1 MKIYLLYFHSTC
13 ILFPKHDSH
22 CAIKAPK
29 QQNPFLCRVVFFKE
43 KKIFPFL
50 KKKKAVSLFPTPEVL
65 YQKPSRN
72 RSYIC
77 AIIYTYSFINNLKIN
92 IHLNSI

>member
-1 MKIYLLYFHSTC
+1 MIVEVLHIINKMKISLLYFHSTC

-29 QQNPFLCRVVFFKE
+29 QQYPFLCRVVFFKE

-50 KKKKAVSLFPTPEVL
+50 KKKSQFHYSLFL
-65 YQKPSRN
+65 KYFIRN
-72 RSYIC
+72 PVETGVIFVPL
-77 AIIYTYSFINNLKIN
+77 FILT
-92 IHLNSI
+92 HS